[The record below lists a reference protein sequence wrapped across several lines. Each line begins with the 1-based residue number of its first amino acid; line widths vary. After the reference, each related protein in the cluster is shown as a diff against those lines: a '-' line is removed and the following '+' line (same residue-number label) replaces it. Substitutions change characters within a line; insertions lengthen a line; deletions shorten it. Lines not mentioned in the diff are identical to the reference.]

1 MKRQIFLNKNSFLL
15 ALLLLSI
22 SSYCQQNPQYTQ
34 YMYNTM
40 SINPGYTGSLG
51 TLDAVLIYRDQ
62 WVGIEGAPVSQN
74 LGIHSPLRNEKIG
87 IGLNLQ
93 NDKIGPAKE
102 FYADAN
108 FSYSLQLSPTVKMGL
123 GLKGGVKIF
132 NVDFSKGTF
141 ENPGS
146 DPLNRNVEN
155 KLTTTLGAGAYMYAD
170 NWYLGFSVPDFIT
183 NKYYDDIEQSVA
195 EEEIQYFLIGGYVFD
210 LSPSLRF
217 KPAFLAKYLDGFP
230 IVVDVSA
237 NFLIM
242 DQFSVGASYR
252 YEDSVSG
259 LAGVNFLEGFFV
271 GYSYDYTTS
280 NLSQFNSGSH
290 EIVLLYNLDLLGKGY
305 NKSPRFF

>member
-259 LAGVNFLEGFFV
+259 LAGINFMEGFFV
-271 GYSYDYTTS
+271 GYSYDYTLTDLS
-280 NLSQFNSGSH
+280 NYNSGTH
-290 EIVLLYNLDLLGKGY
+290 EIVLRYTLFEKNRRI
-305 NKSPRFF
+305 NSPRYF